1 MQQVLGS
8 FLYYARAID
17 LTNQQ
22 ALNALAKEQS
32 KPTEKTLEQIWQFLD
47 YMATNLNEIICFYA
61 SDMIL
66 NVHSD
71 ASYQIASKMPSRAGR
86 YFS

>member
-1 MQQVLGS
+1 MVGS

-17 LTNQQ
+17 IKILLVLSNI
-22 ALNALAKEQS
+22 A
-32 KPTEKTLEQIWQFLD
+32 LEQANFNENAMKRVRKLLD
-47 YMATNLNEIICFYA
+47 YIATHPDAKIWCWA

-71 ASYQIASKMPSRAGR
+71 ASYL
-86 YFS
+86 